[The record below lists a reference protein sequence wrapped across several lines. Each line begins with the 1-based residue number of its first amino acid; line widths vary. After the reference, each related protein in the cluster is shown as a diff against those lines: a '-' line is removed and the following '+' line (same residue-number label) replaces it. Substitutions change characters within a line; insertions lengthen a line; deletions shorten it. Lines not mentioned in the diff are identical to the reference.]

1 MNVSTEE
8 LVREALKGNSD
19 ALESVVLKIQDR
31 IYGLAIRMLWHPE
44 DAEDASQE
52 ILVKIVTHLGSFRFE
67 SSFETWCFRIAVNHL
82 LTTRKRRAELLNLT
96 FPLLEQDIDK
106 GLEYCSNHSTPEPE
120 QDLLVKEVMIG
131 CVQGVMLCLDR
142 AHRIVYVLGEVYRVD
157 SQTGSHVLEITPEA
171 FRKRLSRSRGLVR
184 NFLARHCGLVDTSNE
199 CTCKRQIPYAIKT
212 GIVNPRRLLF
222 AGYSCQ
228 SYTSAESDVSC
239 DTDERVAALLR
250 QPQYEAPNRFVE
262 KVRALVRAEFQTVR
276 PHH

>member
-1 MNVSTEE
+1 MGVSMEE
-8 LVREALKGNSD
+8 LVREALNGNSD
-19 ALESVVLKIQDR
+19 ALESLVLEIQDR

-67 SSFETWCFRIAVNHL
+67 SSFDTWCFRIAVNHL
-82 LTTRKRRAELLNLT
+82 LSTRKRRAELLEFT
-96 FPLLEQDIDK
+96 FPMMEDDIDK
-106 GLEYCSNHSTPEPE
+106 GLEYGRNHSTPGPE
-120 QDLLVKEVMIG
+120 QDLLAKEVMIG

-157 SQTGSHVLEITPEA
+157 SQTGAQVLEITPEA

-184 NFLARHCGLVDTSNE
+184 NFLARHCGLVDTSNP

-222 AGYSCQ
+222 AGYPCE
-228 SYTSAESDVSC
+228 SYTPAESDRSD

-262 KVRALVRAEFQTVR
+262 KVRALIHAESQAVR